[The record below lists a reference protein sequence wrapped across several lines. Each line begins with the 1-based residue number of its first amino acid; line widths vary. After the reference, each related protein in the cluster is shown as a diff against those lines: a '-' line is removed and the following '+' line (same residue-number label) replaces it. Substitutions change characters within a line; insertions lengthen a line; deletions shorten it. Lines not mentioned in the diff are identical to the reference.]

1 MGVAPVAIASD
12 AIGRRGA
19 RMPLR
24 LIEVAEDA
32 GGRGGVAINALF
44 NDFSVHDPKARL
56 WPQTE
61 RLKGALLAASVT
73 GRHQVLDNRCGSSR
87 PVLSSIWIT
96 AVAGLWL
103 DMRLPNGVLVDS
115 PAPASSFYHLVGGI
129 AALAAFLGQPP

>member
-1 MGVAPVAIASD
+1 M
-12 AIGRRGA
+12 
-19 RMPLR
+19 
-24 LIEVAEDA
+24 AEDA
-32 GGRGGVAINALF
+32 GVRGGVAINALL

-73 GRHQVLDNRCGSSR
+73 GDSKYSTIAAEAAASLFLYLD
-87 PVLSSIWIT
+87 T

-129 AALAAFLGQPP
+129 AALAAFLRQSP